1 MNHHQIIVRPLI
13 TEKNTNLMA
22 FNKYCFEVDRQANK
36 AQIKQ
41 AIETIFNVSVTN
53 VHTMNVRGK
62 MRRRGTRFGYSSDW
76 KKAIV
81 TLAEAIESSCSRG
94 SSNGCSTI

>member
-1 MNHHQIIVRPLI
+1 MNNYKIIIRPLV

-22 FNKYCFEVDRQANK
+22 LNKYSFEVERNASK
-36 AQIKQ
+36 PQIRQ
-41 AIETIFNVSVTN
+41 AIEAIFNVAVTD

-62 MRRRGTRFGYSSDW
+62 LRRRGREFGYTRDW

-81 TLAEAIESSCSRG
+81 TLAEGDRIEIFE
-94 SSNGCSTI
+94 N